1 MNRIF
6 WPVIIISGKKQSGKD
21 LSALMIKW
29 LLKNFRYDIN
39 FTPDFYNIQYYEEDK
54 IFSRNENEDPVR
66 RNNPG
71 LFSFAT
77 NLKRIL
83 SNILNIPLYYFEDNS
98 YKTNYYIN
106 LKTFDHIDLR
116 FKDKYSSD
124 TIKDI
129 LNSPKNMSLRELMQN
144 ISSYIEPLFGE
155 DVWAKS
161 TLIDVRDYVNGNK
174 EAINKGDDKLIDIPI
189 ITDLR
194 RKIELK
200 TIRDKLDDKDYIIIR
215 IVRKLNVID
224 WLYVTNIVNES
235 NIHEYSKVIDRA
247 NKEYGPTCK
256 ITQIQFLNM
265 FSACYYDNIM
275 SDPRLNNIYK
285 TLDHET
291 ETDLDYH
298 NFEYVIYN
306 DGTKE
311 DLLKKLAD
319 FFNKIKD
326 KYYIK

>member
-6 WPVIIISGKKQSGKD
+6 WPVIIVSGKKQSGKD

-29 LLKNFRYDIN
+29 ILTNFRYDIN
-39 FTPDFYNIQYYEEDK
+39 FTPDFYNIKYYEEDK
-54 IFSRNENEDPVR
+54 IFSRNENEDPSK
-66 RNNPG
+66 RNYPY

-77 NLKRIL
+77 NLKRVL
-83 SNILNIPLYYFEDNS
+83 SNILNIPLYYFEDDS
-98 YKTNYYIN
+98 YKTDYFIN

-116 FKDKYSSD
+116 HKNNYDSN
-124 TIKDI
+124 TIKTI
-129 LNSPKNMSLRELMQN
+129 LDSPNNMSLRELMQN
-144 ISSYIEPLFGE
+144 ISNYIEPLFGK

-161 TLIDVRDYVNGNK
+161 TLIDVLDYVNGNK
-174 EAINKGDDKLIDIPI
+174 EAVNKGNDSLIDIPI

-200 TIRDKLDDKDYIIIR
+200 TIEDKLDDKDYIIIR

-224 WLYVTNIVNES
+224 WLYVTNIANE
-235 NIHEYSKVIDRA
+235 NTIHVYSKVIDRA
-247 NKEYGPTCK
+247 NKEYGPDIK
-256 ITQIQFLNM
+256 VTQIQFINL
-265 FSACYYDNIM
+265 FSACYYDWIIN
-275 SDPRLNNIYK
+275 DPRLNIIFK
-285 TLDHET
+285 TLEHET
-291 ETDLDYH
+291 ETDLDSH
-298 NFEYVIYN
+298 NFEHIIYN